1 MYFIKRIFYIFS
13 KSRNRQKKQT
23 KKLHPLKTVI
33 FLKREILK
41 DFIKKSKKVLTVTL
55 KYFYIYRKQKSLKNS
70 FNFKKNNESLFISEV
85 VLVFH
90 TS

>member
-1 MYFIKRIFYIFS
+1 MY
-13 KSRNRQKKQT
+13 KSTNRKKKKKKK

-33 FLKREILK
+33 FSKREILK

-70 FNFKKNNESLFISEV
+70 FNLKKNMNHFSFLKWF
-85 VLVFH
+85 
-90 TS
+90 